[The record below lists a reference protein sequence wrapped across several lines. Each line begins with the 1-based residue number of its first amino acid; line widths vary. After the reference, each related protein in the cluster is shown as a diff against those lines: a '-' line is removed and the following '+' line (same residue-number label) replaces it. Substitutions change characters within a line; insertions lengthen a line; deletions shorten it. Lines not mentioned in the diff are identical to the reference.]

1 MTVINTNVGALTA
14 RTYSIKANDAMQ
26 KSMERLSS
34 GLRIN
39 SAADD
44 AAGLA
49 VANKMESQLRGM
61 NVAIRN
67 SQDGISLVQTAE
79 AGMGEISNMVI
90 RMRELAVQMNNGVY
104 TDADRANAQLEVDSL
119 LKEINK
125 IANNTAFNDV
135 KVLNGSYSKDIR
147 AGNTNVETIAVT
159 IDRMNTDTLGGTYVT
174 TGSENVSGDTR
185 DSKVANFS
193 TTAASVI
200 NVGKGDEITFAVSS
214 LSGEFA
220 SSDANSFV
228 SKYTGGTWEITGT
241 DKDLFN
247 LSNDKATITSDA
259 GLVRSNP
266 NKTSYSINLVYKKGD
281 ISFTDA
287 VTIKVGAAPEAS
299 AANTSTTAM
308 TAKEGAVT
316 IGKAAYSSGFQAFI
330 DADKDANGAYKGT
343 FVLDGTDK
351 ADFTLADNKVPSL
364 TATLDFETAADT
376 ATSYTLK
383 YTASDTKTWT
393 ETVNLTL
400 TDDTNEAAAA
410 KEKWTTSGT
419 INLGQTIGGST
430 TYTATVTFADN
441 STVAITT
448 TGDMSGN
455 DGNRATALTD
465 LATKLST
472 AADTAAAGN
481 TDAGIAFTVVGG
493 QLVAEWD
500 TAGALANEVASIA
513 LTMTAGNGDN
523 TGFDGGTFAET
534 TDSAD
539 AVTAA
544 GGAAAYAS
552 GGSILTGT
560 KESTVVKSG
569 TSNLKVNEAR
579 EGVIK
584 VSDLSAALAEFAKNK
599 DGVYSLAGTDKDLF
613 NIDTATGEVKSKG
626 LVDYETK
633 SSYSFEVKYTK
644 GESVYTETIAL
655 SVVDSTVDNGTHL
668 ADVNLSTTANASSAV
683 TILDTA
689 LNQISSS
696 QAKLG
701 AIQNRLQ
708 HNIDNLSMASM
719 LTETARGRVVD
730 ADFARE
736 TSELSKQQILG
747 QAATSMLAQANQS
760 KQSVLALLQ

>member
-1 MTVINTNVGALTA
+1 
-14 RTYSIKANDAMQ
+14 MQ

-472 AADTAAAGN
+472 AADTADGGG
-481 TDAGIAFTVVGG
+481 DAGIAFTVVGG

-513 LTMTAGNGDN
+513 LTMTAGNGDA

-552 GGSILTGT
+552 GGSVLTGT

>member
-14 RTYSIKANDAMQ
+14 RTYSIKANESMQ

-455 DGNRATALTD
+455 DANRATALTD

-472 AADTAAAGN
+472 AADTADGGG
-481 TDAGIAFTVVGG
+481 DAGIAFTVVGG

-513 LTMTAGNGDN
+513 LTMTAGNGDA

>member
-419 INLGQTIGGST
+419 INLGKTIGGST

-472 AADTAAAGN
+472 AADTADGGG
-481 TDAGIAFTVVGG
+481 DAGIAFTVVGG

-552 GGSILTGT
+552 GGSVLTGT